1 MIPKAKQIHK
11 IPIPARA
18 EFSGRYADQL
28 AQLSFWLMIA
38 TSSREEYRDRGYWI
52 PFSSQKGR
60 TMFGGRWDAVRRAAV
75 TDYPHIFEVNDHY
88 SNFDGNVFPKSMRLA
103 ASYRTGETELYSLK
117 RKHRQKSLLDFD
129 ALDKA
134 SSKLVGDFG
143 QFYLPDAAPS
153 FENAWQGFSWA
164 RIANGDYYA
173 SRCEWGR
180 FHSNF
185 TAFKH
190 RMYLQ
195 HREPLVAI
203 DIKSCQP
210 LILGSLVHEALGA
223 SPDLDHWMQL
233 CSDGTL
239 YEYLAE
245 CLGVD
250 RKTAKD
256 GFIRCLFE
264 RRYQMLGMPEYN
276 ILLQMFPSIAQYLR
290 DVKAAVGYQQVATN
304 CQSLE
309 STLLVDGVAVKLAKV
324 PMVTVHDEFIVPARF
339 KKTVQDELKKQF
351 AKANM
356 LPTFEITDLR
366 IL

>member
-1 MIPKAKQIHK
+1 MIHNSKTMHNIPVPKGV
-11 IPIPARA
+11 
-18 EFSGRYADQL
+18 EFSGRHADQL

-38 TSSREEYRDRGYWI
+38 TSSREEYRDKGFWI
-52 PFSSQKGR
+52 PFSKKKGQA
-60 TMFGGRWDAVRRAAV
+60 MFGSAWKTVRRAAV

-88 SNFDGNVFPKSMRLA
+88 SNFDGNLFPKSMRLA
-103 ASYRTGETELYSLK
+103 ASYRTGETELYAFK

-134 SSKLVGDFG
+134 ASKLVGDFKH
-143 QFYLPDAAPS
+143 FYLPDDAPGL
-153 FENAWQGFSWA
+153 ENPWQGFSWA

-190 RMYLQ
+190 RTYLQ

-210 LILGSLVHEALGA
+210 LILGSLVYAALGA
-223 SPDLDHWMQL
+223 SPDLDRWMQL

-245 CLGVD
+245 CVGVD
-250 RKTAKD
+250 RATAKD

-264 RRYQMLGMPEYN
+264 RRYQMLGMAEYN
-276 ILLQMFPSIAQYLR
+276 ILLQVFPSIAQYLR

-304 CQSLE
+304 CQKLE

-324 PMVTVHDEFIVPARF
+324 PMVTIHDEFIVPARF
-339 KKTVQDELKKQF
+339 KKTVQDELTKHF
-351 AKANM
+351 SKANM
-356 LPTFEITDLR
+356 IPRFSVTEMAA
-366 IL
+366 